1 MNSIEKQ
8 ILIGGRYSLRDPLGS
23 GGMAEVFLVY
33 EEVLERDV
41 ALKILREQYAD
52 GEGFALRPNL
62 PDRQV
67 KKVVVAAE
75 AAATVERRQ
84 ARRTCPRMGPRC

>member
-8 ILIGGRYSLRDPLGS
+8 VLIGGRYSLRDPLGS
-23 GGMAEVFLVY
+23 GGMAEVFLAY

-52 GEGFALRPNL
+52 GEGFVLRPNL

-67 KKVVVAAE
+67 KKVVSN
-75 AAATVERRQ
+75 RKK
-84 ARRTCPRMGPRC
+84 GG